1 MEQILVF
8 NLVNNEAGQNEP
20 DISIHGRVIFAVANN
35 ILIRRQI
42 PEGGLGYAE
51 LWDIAETLRVRR
63 SWLAEQLNHPRYNGI
78 AGPIVAEVAQ
88 INRMD
93 VNRVADH
100 IIYEANRARVR
111 ELLFGRFRPDRLA
124 DELLFRRFRPDRLA
138 EQEVRLQPRIEAVE
152 EEEVADDET
161 CAICLQ
167 EKQEEPAL
175 AWVTA
180 VGCTRHK
187 FHRECLVP
195 WRGNYCM
202 TCRAPLTP
210 V

>member
-8 NLVNNEAGQNEP
+8 NLVDNEAGQNEP

-35 ILIRRQI
+35 ILIRCQI
-42 PEGGLGYAE
+42 PEGGLGYGE
-51 LWDIAETLRVRR
+51 LMDIAVRLRVR
-63 SWLAEQLNHPRYNGI
+63 SPWLAEQLNQPQYNGI

-93 VNRVADH
+93 VNRVADQ
-100 IIYEANRARVR
+100 IISEANQARIR
-111 ELLFGRFRPDRLA
+111 
-124 DELLFRRFRPDRLA
+124 ELLFRRFRPDRLA
-138 EQEVRLQPRIEAVE
+138 EPEVRRQPRIEAVV

-167 EKQEEPAL
+167 DKKEDLSL
-175 AWVTA
+175 AWATA

-187 FHRECLVP
+187 FHRECLEP